1 MSRLATFAG
10 VLALAAAVA
19 LTACY
24 DNRFDAPDP
33 SSGCET
39 PNETIA
45 ALRRIYAGSPFVVSS
60 PIVLSGVVTSCDN
73 AGNFYRTFCVEEDQ
87 AALEVVA
94 GIDQLHNDFPIG
106 CQVVIRLNGL
116 TVGENYGV
124 IQVGR
129 APAPGSAYEVDFLG
143 SRAALTKAVTR
154 CGESLQQVE
163 PARTSIPELSPQRTG
178 TLVRIDNLRY
188 APEDLTSVSWAG
200 YKRFTDADG
209 NEIFTYVRSYADFAD
224 KEVPTGWLSLVGI
237 LQYDDAGD
245 GRYLIKLRDEGDCL
259 Q

>member
-1 MSRLATFAG
+1 MSRLATFAA
-10 VLALAAAVA
+10 VVA
-19 LTACY
+19 LSAGVALPACY
-24 DNRFDAPDP
+24 DNRFAEPP
-33 SSGCET
+33 QSPACENV
-39 PNETIA
+39 NETIA
-45 ALRRIYAGSPFVVSS
+45 DLRRSYAGSPFVVSA
-60 PIVLSGVVTSCDN
+60 PIVVSGVVTSCDN
-73 AGNFYRTFCVEEDQ
+73 AGNFYRTFCVEEGH

-106 CQVVIRLNGL
+106 CRVVLRLNGL

-124 IQVGR
+124 LQVGR

-143 SRAALTKAVTR
+143 SRAALAKAVTR

-163 PARTSIPELSPQRTG
+163 PARTTIPELSPQRAG
-178 TLVRIDNLRY
+178 TLVRIDHVRY
-188 APEDLTSVSWAG
+188 TPEDLTPVTWAG
-200 YKRFTDADG
+200 YKRFTDAGG
-209 NEIFTYVRSYADFAD
+209 NPIYAYVRTYADFAD